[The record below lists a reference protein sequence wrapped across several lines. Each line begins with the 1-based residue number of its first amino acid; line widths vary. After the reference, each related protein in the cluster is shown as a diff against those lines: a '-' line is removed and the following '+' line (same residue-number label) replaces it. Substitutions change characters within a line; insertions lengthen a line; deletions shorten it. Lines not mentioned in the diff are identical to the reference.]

1 MEVVSIFKVEEAFLE
16 NLLVRIPIAYIE
28 EPEKI
33 VFAGVLHHVL
43 LEPVDEAL
51 NFEELDDGEIV

>member
-1 MEVVSIFKVEEAFLE
+1 M
-16 NLLVRIPIAYIE
+16 LVRIPIAYIE